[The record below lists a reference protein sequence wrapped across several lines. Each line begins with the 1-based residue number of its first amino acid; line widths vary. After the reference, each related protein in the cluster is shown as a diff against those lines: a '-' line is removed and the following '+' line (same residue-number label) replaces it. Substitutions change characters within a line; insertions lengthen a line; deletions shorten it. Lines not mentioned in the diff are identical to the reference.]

1 MAATGADAIKSETQ
15 REIDRLN
22 EDCTCITL
30 DQKELGRAVEMA
42 VENPVFVRDLAA
54 THPHLLSAQPMF
66 ISFAHADRMQ
76 RIITSIEEVARLPA
90 YQAAVLESGPDI
102 ARFDP
107 GPVGVLMGY
116 DFHLGPDGPRLIEIN
131 TNAGGALI
139 NAYLLKAQRACCSDR
154 AVANTMPYQLTLL
167 LDELVAS
174 FQKEWLLQGRTGP
187 LKSVAIV
194 DKTPKDQYLYPEFV
208 LFQRLF
214 QTHGIEAV
222 IAAPEDL
229 VHRDNAL
236 WCGDHRIDLVY
247 NRLTDFYLEMPEAKP
262 LRKAYLKGEVVL
274 TPSPRSHALLANK
287 KNLTLLTDEEALRQW
302 NVPGPIIATLL
313 GGIPKTILLTPEN
326 ADACWSRRNQ
336 LFFKPDAGFGGKAAY
351 RGDKITKKVWAEIQT
366 ESYVAQD
373 IVLPSA
379 RMVSIDGERKS
390 MKADLR
396 NYTYEGKVQ
405 LVAAR
410 LYQGQTTNF
419 RTEGGGFAPVFIG
432 QSGKGQ
438 SCLPQ

>member
-1 MAATGADAIKSETQ
+1 MKSDTQ

-30 DQKELGRAVEMA
+30 DQQELGRAVEMA
-42 VENPVFVRDLAA
+42 VENPVFVRELAA

-90 YQAAVLESGPDI
+90 YQEAVLETAPKI
-102 ARFDP
+102 ARFHP

-167 LDELVAS
+167 LTELVAS
-174 FQKEWLLQGRTGP
+174 FKKEWLLQGRTGQ

-194 DKTPKDQYLYPEFV
+194 DQSPQQQYLYPEFV

-214 QTHGIEAV
+214 QAHGIEAV
-222 IAAPEDL
+222 IAAPKDL
-229 VHRDNAL
+229 MHRDNAL
-236 WCGDHRIDLVY
+236 WYRERRVDLVY
-247 NRLTDFYLEMPEAKP
+247 NRLTDFYLETPEAQP
-262 LRKAYLKGEVVL
+262 LRDAYCKSEVVL
-274 TPSPRSHALLANK
+274 TPSPRVHALLANK
-287 KNLTLLTDEEALRQW
+287 KNLSLLTDEEMLKRW
-302 NVPGPIIATLL
+302 NVPASIVATLL
-313 GGIPKTILLTPEN
+313 GGIPRTILLTPEN
-326 ADACWSRRNQ
+326 ADECWSRRNQ

-351 RGDKITKKVWAEIQT
+351 RGDKITKKVWAEIT
-366 ESYVAQD
+366 NESYVAQEF
-373 IVLPSA
+373 VLPSA

-396 NYTYEGKVQ
+396 NYTYDGKVQ

-432 QSGKGQ
+432 EASMGQ
-438 SCLPQ
+438 ACLPQ